1 MTLVKIICAILGFLV
16 GGPVGG
22 LIGFLLVVVIESFY
36 QEDSRRYQQEV
47 KLRTE
52 ASQKELE
59 INLLVL
65 SAILAQVNGTP
76 SKKSIDHIRA
86 QFVQLFGKERA
97 NKNFQEFNSII
108 KRKQVSAQD
117 ACYNVARNSNPR
129 LRLQLMQ
136 YLFGVAKA
144 DSRVSD
150 AALQE
155 LRKIAGYLRIN
166 YEDFELIKS
175 LYADSKMNAYDVLEL
190 PQNCS
195 NREIKKAY
203 RNMVKKYHPD
213 KIGAVS
219 IEQMKKAEE
228 KFREVQKAYEQLQ
241 YERGF

>member
-1 MTLVKIICAILGFLV
+1 MTLVKIICAVLGFLV

-22 LIGFLLVVVIESFY
+22 LIGFVLVVVIESFY

-65 SAILAQVNGTP
+65 SAILAKVNGTP
-76 SKKSIDHIRA
+76 SKKTIDHIRT
-86 QFVQLFGKERA
+86 QFVQLFGKDRA
-97 NKNFQEFNSII
+97 NATFQEFNTII
-108 KRKQVSAQD
+108 KQHQVSAEET
-117 ACYNVARNSNPR
+117 CYNIARNSNPR

-136 YLFGVAKA
+136 YLFGVAK
-144 DSRVSD
+144 SEGKVSD
-150 AALQE
+150 TALQE

-166 YEDFELIKS
+166 YENFELIKS
-175 LYADSKMNAYDVLEL
+175 LYADTKLNAYDVLEI

-213 KIGAVS
+213 KIGSVS